1 MALKTICPVCD
12 QEIEIAPGNIVRSY
26 LHLNDTNGVLL
37 VGCTNCCR
45 SLKLPSNVPT
55 NGAANVEEW
64 AMQQSQSNSWLE
76 CIPLLEHQLVQEP
89 NGVNDYQGEKVYRPG
104 DGSDQ
109 LRKYPYMF
117 KYGVDPECMWAKM
130 KGGSGQK
137 PFVIK

>member
-1 MALKTICPVCD
+1 MSLKTICPVCD
-12 QEIEIAPGNIVRSY
+12 QDIEIDPGKIVRSF
-26 LHLNDTNGVLL
+26 LHLNETNGVLL

-64 AMQQSQSNSWLE
+64 ATKQAKSDSWLE
-76 CIPLLEHQLVQEP
+76 CIPLLEQQLVKEP
-89 NGVNDYQGEKVYRPG
+89 NGVNDYQGEKVYTPG
-104 DGSDQ
+104 GDTEH

-130 KGGSGQK
+130 KGGDGKK

>member
-12 QEIEIAPGNIVRSY
+12 QDIEIDPGKIVRSF
-26 LHLNDTNGVLL
+26 LHLNETNGVLL

-64 AMQQSQSNSWLE
+64 AMQKSQSNSWLE
-76 CIPLLEHQLVQEP
+76 CIPLLEQQLVQEP
-89 NGVNDYQGEKVYRPG
+89 NGVNDYQGEKVYTPG
-104 DGSDQ
+104 ADTEH
-109 LRKYPYMF
+109 LRKYPYML
-117 KYGVDPECMWAKM
+117 KYGVDPECMIAKM
-130 KGGSGQK
+130 KGGKEQN